1 MGIGIEE
8 REENKKLFG
17 LLQGVVY
24 LTILL
29 EIAVF
34 LFGNASFWGEGA
46 TLVDKFQNFIVYR
59 HIMYSKLLTLSLILL
74 VAVGA
79 KSKKDIN
86 LDPTK
91 HILIP
96 LAVGFALFFG
106 SLIFY
111 KYNFPILIG
120 EWLSISDLAYIV
132 MSFGGA
138 LLIHVSLDNVSK
150 RIKSNL
156 GKDKWNVEN
165 ESFAQNEI
173 LVETDHSINL
183 PTLYYHK
190 RKVHRGWIN
199 LDPFLGTLV
208 IGTPGSGKTFS
219 IITPAIKQLMAK
231 KFPLA
236 IYDFKYPDLGEIAY
250 YHYLKLKKDG
260 TLRDFNFHVINLSD
274 VSRSRRVNPLRPEYL
289 RTLSDATETAQ
300 SLVESLRKG
309 DRASGADQF
318 FTQSAI
324 NFLTSVIYFLARH
337 QQGKYSTLAHVL
349 AFMNLSYQD
358 IFECLY
364 SEIELT
370 SLLSPFRSA
379 YENKAFDQL
388 EGQIGTLKV
397 NLSRLA
403 TKESFWIFSGDDI
416 DLKISNPKCPSIL
429 ILANHPSTQDI
440 NSACYAVVINR
451 LTRLIND
458 KGNLPSGIIVDE
470 TPTLYLHRVENLIAT
485 ARSNRVA
492 VIMGLQEL
500 PQFRQLYGKETSETI
515 TSVVG
520 NIISGS
526 AREKNTLEWLQTI
539 FGKSKQI
546 SENVSVDGGKQS
558 VSLNE
563 RDDYSIP
570 ASKIASLG
578 TGEVVG
584 TIRKGE
590 KKTWDGKY
598 ETSAINC
605 KVDLDT
611 KKILQEQKSYQ
622 EIPPFYNF
630 GDQDRQ
636 EEVLRKNFKK
646 IINEVEKVISV
657 TRAQKSNQ
665 KVGP

>member
-1 MGIGIEE
+1 MGMGIEE

-17 LLQGVVY
+17 LLQGAVY
-24 LTILL
+24 LSIVF
-29 EIAVF
+29 EIAIF
-34 LFGNASFWGEGA
+34 LYGNAPFWGKGA
-46 TLVDKFQNFIVYR
+46 TVVAKFQNLTVYQD
-59 HIMYSKLLTLSLILL
+59 ILYSKLLTFFLIML
-74 VAVGA
+74 VAIGA

-86 LDPTK
+86 LNPTK
-91 HILIP
+91 HILLP
-96 LAVGFALFFG
+96 LAGGFVLFFG
-106 SLIFY
+106 SLLFY
-111 KYNFPILIG
+111 KYNFPVMLG
-120 EWLSISDLAYIV
+120 RWVSISDVAYV
-132 MSFGGA
+132 LMSFGGA

-165 ESFAQNEI
+165 ESFPQNET
-173 LVETDHSINL
+173 LVETDHSVNL

-190 RKVHRGWIN
+190 RKVHKGWIN
-199 LDPFLGTLV
+199 LNPFLGTLV

-219 IITPAIKQLMAK
+219 IIVPAIKQLMAK
-231 KFPLA
+231 KFALA

-250 YHYLKLKKDG
+250 YHYLKLRKEGHLKE
-260 TLRDFNFHVINLSD
+260 FKFHVINLSD
-274 VSRSRRVNPLRPEYL
+274 VSKSRRVNPLRPEYL
-289 RTLSDATETAQ
+289 TTLSDAAETAQ
-300 SLVESLRKG
+300 ALVESLRKG
-309 DRASGADQF
+309 DRASGSDQF

-337 QQGKYSTLAHVL
+337 QNGRYSTLAHVL
-349 AFMNLSYQD
+349 AFMNLTYQD
-358 IFECLY
+358 IFECLF

-388 EGQIGTLKV
+388 EGQVGTLKV

-403 TKESFWIFSGDDI
+403 TKETFWVFSGDDI
-416 DLKISNPKCPSIL
+416 DLKISNPKSPSIL

-440 NSACYAVVINR
+440 NSACYAVVVNR

-470 TPTLYLHRVENLIAT
+470 TPTLYLHRIENLIAT
-485 ARSNRVA
+485 ARSNKVA
-492 VIMGLQEL
+492 VLMGLQEL

-526 AREKNTLEWLQTI
+526 AREKHTLEWLQTI

-546 SENVSVDGGKQS
+546 SESVSVDGGKQS

-563 RDDYSIP
+563 RDEYSIP

-590 KKTWDGKY
+590 KATWDGRY

-611 KKILQEQKSYQ
+611 KQIMREEKNYQ
-622 EIPPFYNF
+622 PIPNFYNF
-630 GDQDRQ
+630 GDPLRQ
-636 EEVLRKNFKK
+636 EKVLRENFRK
-646 IINEVEKVISV
+646 IIKEVEGVLSM
-657 TRAQKSNQ
+657 TRLQVSKQ
-665 KVGP
+665 